1 MRKPA
6 IVYSLCKTS
15 LVIHGAEWP
24 HEFVCFTLVYSVNT
38 ITPSNLKWLI
48 SSK

>member
-24 HEFVCFTLVYSVNT
+24 HGLSHTVFLSEY
-38 ITPSNLKWLI
+38 
-48 SSK
+48 